1 MSGSRGEEEKDFPF
15 LESFKLEK
23 QDAIF
28 ISYENQNIETWM
40 FILQHLSNISYY
52 NIYQNISG

>member
-1 MSGSRGEEEKDFPF
+1 MSGSRGEQEKDFPF

-40 FILQHLSNISYY
+40 FILQHLSNKILVDK
-52 NIYQNISG
+52 

>member
-1 MSGSRGEEEKDFPF
+1 MSGSRGEEEKDFPV

-40 FILQHLSNISYY
+40 FILQHLSNKILVDK
-52 NIYQNISG
+52 